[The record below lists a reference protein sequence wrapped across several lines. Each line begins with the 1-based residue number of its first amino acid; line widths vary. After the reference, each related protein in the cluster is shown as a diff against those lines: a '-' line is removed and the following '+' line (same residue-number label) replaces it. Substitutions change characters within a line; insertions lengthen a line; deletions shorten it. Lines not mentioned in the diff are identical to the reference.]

1 MNKKKMKMKEIP
13 KGSSDGET
21 NAYLKFFLFILHFVF
36 VFLQHQR
43 RKHQLKMRMRRSTRK
58 MSVKKWQA
66 IERNEVLDDD
76 DEKNEENDDDD
87 DDAGKM

>member
-1 MNKKKMKMKEIP
+1 
-13 KGSSDGET
+13 
-21 NAYLKFFLFILHFVF
+21 
-36 VFLQHQR
+36 
-43 RKHQLKMRMRRSTRK
+43 